1 MSVQIWEADEKH
13 AWITDYLPAGVG
25 VADAMD
31 EIRQFAYSTF
41 EYMDK
46 DSDGFIDRLELQ
58 DALNLIAPQARERSF
73 VLFLLF
79 HLNEIAAA
87 FTEECITRSDGIS
100 KDDLEAYFIRFR
112 RKYS

>member
-1 MSVQIWEADEKH
+1 MQVQIWEADEKH

-31 EIRQFAYSTF
+31 EIRLFAYSTF

-46 DSDGFIDRLELQ
+46 DSDGFIDRLELE
-58 DALNLIAPQARERSF
+58 ASLGAMAPQARERSF

-100 KDDLEAYFIRFR
+100 KDDLEAYFVRFR